1 MVAAL
6 KTQNDFC
13 RPAEIAAYVDG
24 ELDSLAQLS
33 LENHL
38 EECGHCRDELRDHQ
52 SLICQLDAALIQG
65 SEMEMPAGFSKFVAA
80 RASSDMSGM
89 RSAVE
94 NRRALLICVLLGIA
108 GFALVGVTLP
118 SAGIARVRHLAE
130 GVKALL
136 NLIGN
141 AVYDLMVSLSVI
153 ARVIS
158 RKFLFESRATAV
170 ALVIVG
176 VAVFLLSRLIVNY
189 HRSSAAE

>member
-6 KTQNDFC
+6 KIQNDFC
-13 RPAEIAAYVDG
+13 RPTEIAAYVDG

-38 EECGHCRDELRDHQ
+38 DECEQCRDELRNHR

-65 SEMEMPAGFSKFVAA
+65 AEMEMPDGFSKFVAA
-80 RASSDMSGM
+80 RASSDMSGV

-94 NRRALLICVLLGIA
+94 NRRALVICLLLGIA

-118 SAGIARVRHLAE
+118 RAGLARLRHLAE

-136 NLIGN
+136 NLLGN
-141 AVYDLMVSLSVI
+141 AIYDLIVSLSVI

-170 ALVIVG
+170 AVVVVG